1 MRVGLSRSLGVV
13 SGLIAIAGIAGGA
26 TAFSEEPPAPRWKP
40 AVGKWYRWEDPNKDK
55 WDAVDIATSQG
66 NAKVTFLSRVAPI
79 AKLEHFEAIL
89 FSEGAKVMPL
99 PYSSGGRVKI
109 DVYSLDS
116 GTNEGSLLRLSG
128 YPDRP
133 RRVPC
138 RLNQEIDGIHCAR
151 EERTFLRD
159 LQKGD
164 GDAMKFGWSA
174 AGSGKTLEVY
184 AYGGR
189 AREVTGTLSA
199 EKGRKWVRSA
209 RNEDPSIHVYRNS
222 AFARWGSSDCWQW
235 RSSISA

>member
-55 WDAVDIATSQG
+55 WDAVDIATSKG

-116 GTNEGSLLRLSG
+116 GTNEGSLLRLADIQT
-128 YPDRP
+128 DRGECLVDLTKKSTAFIV
-133 RRVPC
+133 R
-138 RLNQEIDGIHCAR
+138 R

-199 EKGRKWVRSA
+199 EKGKKVGEIR
-209 RNEDPSIHVYRNS
+209 EE
-222 AFARWGSSDCWQW
+222 
-235 RSSISA
+235 

>member
-116 GTNEGSLLRLSG
+116 GTNEGSLLRLADIQT
-128 YPDRP
+128 DRGECLVDLTKKSTAFIV
-133 RRVPC
+133 R
-138 RLNQEIDGIHCAR
+138 R

-199 EKGRKWVRSA
+199 EKGKKVGEIR
-209 RNEDPSIHVYRNS
+209 EE
-222 AFARWGSSDCWQW
+222 
-235 RSSISA
+235 